1 MLTSVGKLWTRSQK
15 LAYTL
20 LNKLSTR
27 NEPLLMPGDRVSH
40 EMKLCSLVV
49 SCMLHSLLHF
59 RHLAEAPKLV
69 EEAQCPQSPVLV
81 WSHSTKTIFF

>member
-1 MLTSVGKLWTRSQK
+1 MYLCVGKLWTRSQK

-40 EMKLCSLVV
+40 P
-49 SCMLHSLLHF
+49 
-59 RHLAEAPKLV
+59 R
-69 EEAQCPQSPVLV
+69 
-81 WSHSTKTIFF
+81 TKMCCFWFQIDKPY